1 MPTEEE
7 LLKQRMMEQKMAEH
21 AAFQQQAG
29 QQAAAQKM
37 LEAQIKGALQKILEP
52 AARERLANLKLTKPQ
67 IAQQLEI
74 YLVQLY
80 QAGQIQAKITDD
92 QVIQILQ
99 KLGAS
104 REWKILSRHCTCHC

>member
-7 LLKQRMMEQKMAEH
+7 LIKRRLL
-21 AAFQQQAG
+21 QQQAAQQMAAQQQVAQQASA
-29 QQAAAQKM
+29 QQAAQ
-37 LEAQIKGALQKILEP
+37 AQIKSALLQIMEP

-67 IAQQLEI
+67 VAQQLEL

-80 QAGQIQAKITDD
+80 MSGQLRTRITEQ

-99 KLGAS
+99 KLTAGP
-104 REWKILSRHCTCHC
+104 EWKITRK